1 MRVKLLYLV
10 TEDWYFW
17 SHRLPIARAARDDG
31 YEVVVA
37 THVQDH
43 GERIRDEGFRLIP
56 LRLSRETHPPP
67 EEARALFEV
76 RQLYGREQPDIAHQV
91 ALKPVMYG
99 AIGLSGNAKIQ
110 VVNAFA
116 GLGYLVASSSWRAKV
131 MRAGVWNA
139 FRVFLNRP
147 NFHLLFQNQEDQA
160 LMTAK
165 LKLPYDRTTV
175 IRGSGV
181 DVQRFHPDPEP
192 SGTPIIV
199 LPSRMLWIKGI
210 EEFVGAAKIA
220 RGKGVDARFV
230 LVGDTDPDN
239 FSCIPR
245 EKLLEWQSSGV
256 VEWWGHRQDM
266 QKALTQANIVCLPS
280 RGGEGVPKALLEAA
294 ACGRAIVATDVPG
307 CRDIVREGV
316 SGLLVPARNPS
327 ALAEAIQKL
336 LNNPETRAKMALH
349 CREIA
354 VNEFSQEV
362 VAQQTLALYQR
373 LLKSARSSA
382 IPRQ

>member
-1 MRVKLLYLV
+1 MRLKLIYLV

-31 YEVVVA
+31 YDVVVA
-37 THVQDH
+37 THVQDY
-43 GERIRDEGFRLIP
+43 GDKIRDEGFRLIP
-56 LRLSRETHPPP
+56 LRFSRETHPPQ

-76 RQLYGREQPDIAHQV
+76 RQLYRREQPDIAHQV

-99 AIGLSGNAKIQ
+99 AVALFGNTRTK

-116 GLGYLVASSSWRAKV
+116 GLGYLVASPSWKAKI
-131 MRAGVWNA
+131 MRIGVWNA
-139 FRVFLNRP
+139 FKVFLNRP

-160 LMTAK
+160 LMMAK
-165 LKLPYDRTTV
+165 LKVPYERTTI

-181 DVQRFHPDPEP
+181 DLHRFHPDPEP
-192 SGTPIIV
+192 SGTPIV
-199 LPSRMLWIKGI
+199 LLPSRMLWIKGI
-210 EEFVGAAKIA
+210 EEFVAAAKIV
-220 RGKGVDARFV
+220 REKGVNARFV
-230 LVGDTDPDN
+230 LVGDSDPDN

-256 VEWWGHRQDM
+256 VEWWGHQQDM
-266 QKALTQANIVCLPS
+266 QKALTQANLVCLPS

-307 CRDIVREGV
+307 CRDIVRDGV
-316 SGLLVPARNPS
+316 SGLLVPARNPL
-327 ALAEAIQKL
+327 ALAEAIQKM
-336 LNNPETRAKMALH
+336 LNSPEARAQMALR

-354 VNEFSQEV
+354 VKEFSQEV
-362 VAQQTLALYQR
+362 VAQQTLELYRR
-373 LLKSARSSA
+373 LLNS
-382 IPRQ
+382 P